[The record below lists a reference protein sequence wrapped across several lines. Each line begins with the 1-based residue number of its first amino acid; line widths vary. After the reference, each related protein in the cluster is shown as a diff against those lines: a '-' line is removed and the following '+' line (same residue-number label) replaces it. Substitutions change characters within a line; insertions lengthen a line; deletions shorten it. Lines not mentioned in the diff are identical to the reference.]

1 MPGVDVHR
9 APASDDHDAGPLLQH
24 LEVVTQV
31 DVGEVLDDDV
41 EAGAEVLDHLLLVG
55 LVVVVEDVVRPA
67 LGHHVHAVLSPRRP
81 HHRRAD
87 SSAHNERKIKLIG
100 MFLLANEKRSGLK
113 WYQSINQ

>member
-9 APASDDHDAGPLLQH
+9 APAADDHDAGPLLQH

-31 DVGEVLDDDV
+31 DVGEVFDDDV

-67 LGHHVHAVLSPRRP
+67 LGHHVHAVFRPGRP

-87 SSAHNERKIKLIG
+87 SSTQGKK
-100 MFLLANEKRSGLK
+100 
-113 WYQSINQ
+113 Y